1 MVVNIEQE
9 YSNYIANGWEK
20 FSDVTSDIFKVQQRP
35 ERTYN
40 AISRLS
46 IKFLR
51 DKLKN
56 LEIPDSSTPVTEY

>member
-9 YSNYIANGWEK
+9 YSNHIANGWEK
-20 FSDVTSDIFKVQQRP
+20 FSDVTSDIFKVQQHP

-56 LEIPDSSTPVTEY
+56 LEIPDSSHP